1 MAGILLG
8 TIPAFITTAFVSIA
22 IILFSYLEI
31 LSFIHP
37 KRTEGIRIADSF
49 VNVIILTI
57 IAIVSWLSNRETEK
71 SLKRARASEKE
82 LKKERDQLE
91 IKVEERTRE
100 LKQAQ
105 LEKMTQLHRFAE
117 IGRLTSGFLHDLVSP
132 ISLVS
137 LNLHRLNRESQQ
149 KEMAQINTL
158 LKRAMTGTRYL
169 ENFVISARKQLQNH
183 EIHKVFSLNKEVKH
197 VIKLLS
203 YKINTS
209 RVKIILESSDV
220 VKAYGNPIKFN
231 QIAMN
236 LILNAIDAYDETQK
250 ENRIVKINIKN
261 GNKTS
266 ELSVQD
272 FGIGIAKENLN
283 KVFDP
288 FFTTKSS
295 NHGTGIGLSITQDI
309 VKQNFHGKIFVS
321 SSKKGGTIFIVRF
334 PINIK
339 GKNEATKSS

>member
-1 MAGILLG
+1 NILLIALIILSTTAFLINFAQSIYYTKYIGENPFTTGLISFVFILLLFISRKGKSQIASFILVFSLVVISIYVSSQWGADSQANLLLFAFIIVMAGILLG

-132 ISLVS
+132 
-137 LNLHRLNRESQQ
+137 
-149 KEMAQINTL
+149 
-158 LKRAMTGTRYL
+158 
-169 ENFVISARKQLQNH
+169 
-183 EIHKVFSLNKEVKH
+183 
-197 VIKLLS
+197 
-203 YKINTS
+203 
-209 RVKIILESSDV
+209 
-220 VKAYGNPIKFN
+220 
-231 QIAMN
+231 
-236 LILNAIDAYDETQK
+236 
-250 ENRIVKINIKN
+250 
-261 GNKTS
+261 
-266 ELSVQD
+266 
-272 FGIGIAKENLN
+272 
-283 KVFDP
+283 
-288 FFTTKSS
+288 
-295 NHGTGIGLSITQDI
+295 
-309 VKQNFHGKIFVS
+309 
-321 SSKKGGTIFIVRF
+321 
-334 PINIK
+334 
-339 GKNEATKSS
+339 